1 MLISPAF
8 LFLHRPPA
16 KRRHEKNFTNLQVL
30 RLLDAMCLANGL
42 TDAFALEARPSSAT
56 YNPISAAAWNAA
68 KGAAKANKGMS
79 VEAMAE
85 MSDAARS
92 EAEAKMLGASA
103 MNITPGTYMCAS
115 FHVCPEL
122 SLWIPPPPPVLLISR
137 LVAPLMTAA
146 VFRRGT
152 YTLDRTFQPRAS
164 ALFWG
169 HAFIPSP
176 FGFRA
181 VWSPAEGGKKAK
193 PTKTN
198 GFNTAVFALV
208 AVRSPGACS
217 KTMDSFAHACLFS
230 FAFLGIA
237 SHHSFIPRLRVF

>member
-103 MNITPGTYMCAS
+103 MNITPGAYMCAS

-122 SLWIPPPPPVLLISR
+122 SLWIPPPPPCVAHLPSGGPLDDCCCVPAWYIHPGSHVSAAR
-137 LVAPLMTAA
+137 L
-146 VFRRGT
+146 R
-152 YTLDRTFQPRAS
+152 
-164 ALFWG
+164 
-169 HAFIPSP
+169 
-176 FGFRA
+176 
-181 VWSPAEGGKKAK
+181 
-193 PTKTN
+193 
-198 GFNTAVFALV
+198 
-208 AVRSPGACS
+208 
-217 KTMDSFAHACLFS
+217 
-230 FAFLGIA
+230 AFLGT
-237 SHHSFIPRLRVF
+237 RLYPLSLRISSGVVPCRRREKGETY